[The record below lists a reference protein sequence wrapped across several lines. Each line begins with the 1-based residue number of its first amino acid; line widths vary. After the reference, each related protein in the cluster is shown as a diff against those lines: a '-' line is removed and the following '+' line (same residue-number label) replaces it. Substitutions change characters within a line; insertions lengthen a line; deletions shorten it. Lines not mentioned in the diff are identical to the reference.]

1 VNDRASECPHTHFEA
16 DVSVHR
22 LTDEASGIVSNFIA
36 EMSVRCT
43 DCCEQFHFIGAD
55 AGHSF
60 VRPTVNVG
68 ATTLHAPIAPGV
80 APMPARLQYE
90 APPRSFE

>member
-1 VNDRASECPHTHFEA
+1 MSDCPHTHFEA

-22 LTDEASGIVSNFIA
+22 LTDEASDIVRNFIA
-36 EMSVRCT
+36 EVSVRCT
-43 DCCEQFHFIGAD
+43 DCGVPFHFIGAD

-60 VRPTVNVG
+60 ARPTVNVG

-80 APMPARLQYE
+80 APLPDLISYE
-90 APPRSFE
+90 APPRDFE